1 MKIKSLAAV
10 ASLAIALPFQALASG
25 AIAVDEEYGA
35 VFGTASGQST
45 QWDAG
50 RSALAK
56 CVDTGSQN
64 CKVAVRY
71 EQCGAYVTSW
81 RFSSVGTGATKAEAI
96 KAAKKGCSECK
107 VVIAECEGTPSNLI
121 ATSVAR

>member
-1 MKIKSLAAV
+1 MKIKTIAAV
-10 ASLAIALPFQALASG
+10 ATFAIALPFQALASG

-45 QWDAG
+45 TWDAG
-50 RSALAK
+50 RTALAK

-71 EQCGAYVTSW
+71 EQCGAYVASW
-81 RFSSVGTGATKAEAI
+81 RFSAVGTGATKAEAI
-96 KAAKKGCSECK
+96 KAAMKGCTECK
-107 VVIAECEGTPSNLI
+107 VVVAECEGAKTNLI
-121 ATSVAR
+121 ATSAGR

>member
-1 MKIKSLAAV
+1 MKIKSIVAV

-35 VFGTASGQST
+35 VFGTASGQASK
-45 QWDAG
+45 WDAG

-56 CVDTGSQN
+56 CVDTGSHN

-71 EQCGAYVTSW
+71 EQCGAYVASW

-96 KAAKKGCSECK
+96 KAAMKGCSECK
-107 VVIAECEGTPSNLI
+107 LVVAECEGTKTNLI
-121 ATSVAR
+121 ATSAVR